1 MSGKNRIIVEKDE
14 MQASLPMSD
23 ARMMRLKKPSYCD
36 IFLPLYSARCLTV
49 EAGGLELREK
59 LPPGVWIQEMN
70 LLAFILQKFDTQQME
85 QFQKMVLPVTR
96 TYPGEL
102 INYALAICPE
112 AAGFERGD
120 HFHPQY
126 TGENLFD
133 LMEYKRFQDW
143 RQEHASFQ
151 IAKFYFPVE
160 VSWKPEH
167 SFSAIELTPAEAVAY
182 QPQISE
188 MIARCIRSESCWSDW
203 EGYDRLF
210 ELTPYKGHGLLY
222 ERPDVEIRNGELWG
236 VIVAGV
242 SRKLTEIDKDALKDH
257 FDGGIWE
264 GWGEHSLAVQV
275 PGGSLQLFLSDC
287 TEVFQQAEGELVL
300 TEREMFCCQAPHLKS
315 RLSYMGG
322 WEPDFR
328 GEREYG
334 KEHAI
339 WLELLKDRRRV
350 RIPLLAED
358 NRILE
363 EIRRS
368 SVNLGEFLRIRIKTR
383 DRLSLY
389 NGRVSESDIP
399 VLNQIGERIQG
410 MHGDRK
416 KKFYEI
422 LLDKKWGSRNRVQGL
437 WEILEAFSGNGEG
450 AYEAESMG
458 MEMGQL

>member
-1 MSGKNRIIVEKDE
+1 
-14 MQASLPMSD
+14 
-23 ARMMRLKKPSYCD
+23 
-36 IFLPLYSARCLTV
+36 
-49 EAGGLELREK
+49 
-59 LPPGVWIQEMN
+59 
-70 LLAFILQKFDTQQME
+70 ME

-188 MIARCIRSESCWSDW
+188 MIARCIRPESCWSDW

-242 SRKLTEIDKDALKDH
+242 SRKLTEIDKDVLKDH

-287 TEVFQQAEGELVL
+287 TEVLQQAEGELVL
-300 TEREMFCCQAPHLKS
+300 TEREMFCCQAPHFKS

-350 RIPLLAED
+350 RIPLPAED

-368 SVNLGEFLRIRIKTR
+368 SVNPGEFLRIRIKTR